1 MSYTSLSFPVFI
13 AAFFLLYYLLP
24 KKYQKWVLLAG
35 NYVFYMWWRPAFGAL
50 ILAGTLISYWAALAY
65 SKGALGRKKLWITL
79 GVCYNLG
86 VLFVFKYLDF
96 FCSTFARVLGLNYGH
111 ELTLLLPVGISF
123 FTFSAAGYLF
133 DVCKGKI
140 EAEKNFLDFSVFVS
154 FFPTIMA
161 GPIGY
166 ARNFLPQLDGTKAF
180 DLARVK
186 RGILRFAWGM
196 VKKMVVADTIA
207 VIVNTV
213 YADAA
218 NFSNGLVLLAAAAYS
233 MQIYFNFSAYSD
245 MAIGTAQALGFS
257 VMENFDA
264 PYLVASVK
272 DFWKKWHIS
281 LTSWLREYI
290 YFPLGGS
297 RCKKWR
303 TYFNVMVVF
312 AVSGLWHGAAFSF
325 VVWGLLNGAYQVIG
339 EITLPARK
347 KLRAALRVRE
357 SSRVLWLWRCA
368 VTFALVTIAW
378 VFFRAGSVA
387 QGLYLVKRI
396 LTILTDGFGG
406 FALGTLGLL
415 KRQAILLALYTAVFV
430 AADIFQA
437 ARKSLPALEET
448 DFAYWGVILV
458 LALSVV
464 FFGVYGRG
472 FNPQDFVYFKF

>member
-1 MSYTSLSFPVFI
+1 MSYTSVGFPAFI
-13 AAFFLLYYLLP
+13 VIFALLYFLLP
-24 KKYQKWVLLAG
+24 GKYQRYTLLAG
-35 NYVFYMWWRPAFGAL
+35 NYVFYMWWKPAFGIL
-50 ILAGTLISYWAALAY
+50 IFGGTLISYLAALAFE
-65 SKGALGRKKLWITL
+65 KELLGRKKLWITL
-79 GVCYNLG
+79 GVCYNVG
-86 VLFVFKYLDF
+86 VLFIFKYLDF
-96 FCSTFARVLGLNYGH
+96 FCTAFTRALGLRYGH

-133 DVCKGKI
+133 DVYRGKLA
-140 EAEKNFLDFSVFVS
+140 AEKSFINFSAFVS

-166 ARNFLPQLDGTKAF
+166 ARNFLPQLNTPKQF
-180 DLARVK
+180 DRARAK
-186 RGILRFAWGM
+186 RGILRFAWGA

-213 YADAA
+213 YADAV
-218 NFSNGLVLLAAAAYS
+218 NFSNGLILLAAAAYS
-233 MQIYFNFSAYSD
+233 MQIYFDFSAYSD
-245 MAIGTAQALGFS
+245 MAIGTADFLGFS

-264 PYLVASVK
+264 PYLVTSVK
-272 DFWKKWHIS
+272 SFWKKWHIS

-297 RCKKWR
+297 RCGKWR

-325 VVWGLLNGAYQVIG
+325 VVWGILNGLYQVLG

-347 KLRAALRVRE
+347 KLRAKLRIRE
-357 SSRVLWLWRCA
+357 DGRVLWLWRCA

-378 VFFRAGSVA
+378 VFFRAGSVT
-387 QGLYLVKRI
+387 QGLYLVRRI
-396 LTILTDGFGG
+396 LSIVTDGFGG
-406 FALGTLGLL
+406 FSLGTLGLM
-415 KRQAILLALYTAVFV
+415 KRQAIMLTIYTAVFV

-437 ARKSLPALEET
+437 ARKPLSALEKA
-448 DFAYWGVILV
+448 DFTYWGVILA

>member
-1 MSYTSLSFPVFI
+1 MNIWGSNTWGSSSSI
-13 AAFFLLYYLLP
+13 
-24 KKYQKWVLLAG
+24 
-35 NYVFYMWWRPAFGAL
+35 
-50 ILAGTLISYWAALAY
+50 
-65 SKGALGRKKLWITL
+65 
-79 GVCYNLG
+79 
-86 VLFVFKYLDF
+86 
-96 FCSTFARVLGLNYGH
+96 
-111 ELTLLLPVGISF
+111 
-123 FTFSAAGYLF
+123 F
-133 DVCKGKI
+133 DKSPR
-140 EAEKNFLDFSVFVS
+140 A
-154 FFPTIMA
+154 
-161 GPIGY
+161 
-166 ARNFLPQLDGTKAF
+166 
-180 DLARVK
+180 
-186 RGILRFAWGM
+186 
-196 VKKMVVADTIA
+196 
-207 VIVNTV
+207 
-213 YADAA
+213 
-218 NFSNGLVLLAAAAYS
+218 
-233 MQIYFNFSAYSD
+233 
-245 MAIGTAQALGFS
+245 
-257 VMENFDA
+257 
-264 PYLVASVK
+264 
-272 DFWKKWHIS
+272 
-281 LTSWLREYI
+281 
-290 YFPLGGS
+290 GS
-297 RCKKWR
+297 RILCK
-303 TYFNVMVVF
+303 TTI
-312 AVSGLWHGAAFSF
+312 LHGAAFSF

-415 KRQAILLALYTAVFV
+415 KRQAIMLALYTAVFV